1 MEKITIYDVAPEEF
15 IKVLALHLKK
25 MPEFAM
31 PEWAKF
37 VKTSVA
43 RERPPFEED
52 WWWLRAASILRQLY
66 IKKVVGVDRL
76 RTKYGGKK
84 ARGMQP
90 SKFFR
95 GSGKIIRTMLQ
106 RAEQAGLAE
115 KVKDKKYGR
124 RLTKKG
130 IDFLD
135 EIVKEIKKE
144 KKEAK
149 KSKNE

>member
-1 MEKITIYDVAPEEF
+1 MEKITVYDVPPEEF
-15 IKVLALHLKK
+15 IKVLASHLKK

-31 PEWAKF
+31 PNWAKF

-43 RERPPFEED
+43 KERPPFEED
-52 WWWLRAASILRQLY
+52 WWWFRAASILRQLY
-66 IKKVVGVDRL
+66 IKKVAGVDRL
-76 RTKYGGKK
+76 RTKYGSRK

-106 RAEQAGLAE
+106 KAEQAGLAE
-115 KVKDKKYGR
+115 KVEGKKYGR

-130 IDFLD
+130 TDFLD
-135 EIVKEIKKE
+135 EIAREIKEKTSE
-144 KKEAK
+144 KK
-149 KSKNE
+149 